1 MYNTSARVALV
12 NERLRRLRRKRQR
25 DMIGA
30 LFTVCLTLS
39 GFLVGTMA
47 ALTGGMSPAEL
58 SMHGSML
65 LYRDAGGYVLVGVVS
80 FTVAMVVTALCI
92 KYRNKEKKQNKEEKN
107 RK

>member
-39 GFLVGTMA
+39 GFLVGTMGR
-47 ALTGGMSPAEL
+47 TDG
-58 SMHGSML
+58 
-65 LYRDAGGYVLVGVVS
+65 RYVP
-80 FTVAMVVTALCI
+80 C
-92 KYRNKEKKQNKEEKN
+92 
-107 RK
+107 

>member
-58 SMHGSML
+58 NMHGSML

-80 FTVAMVVTALCI
+80 FTVAVVVTALCM
-92 KYRNKEKKQNKEEKN
+92 KYRNRAKNLDTEEETEK
-107 RK
+107 